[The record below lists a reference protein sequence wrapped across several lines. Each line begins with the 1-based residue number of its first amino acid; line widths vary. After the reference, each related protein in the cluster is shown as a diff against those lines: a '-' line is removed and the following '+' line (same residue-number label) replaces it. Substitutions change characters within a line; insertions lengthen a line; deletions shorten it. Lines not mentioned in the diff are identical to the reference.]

1 MSLDRLRIVLVR
13 PKSSGNVGSVARA
26 MKNFGVGDLALVAPR
41 RYRRAAADAMAVH
54 AADVLAG
61 SRRHATLRDAVAECA
76 WVVGTTC
83 RPGAYRRR
91 PLTPQAA
98 AEEILSITRTNRV
111 ALVLGPEDH
120 GLSNADLKLCHEIVT
135 IPTHSAYPSL
145 NLAQAALVCLY
156 EIFRLR
162 HPTPATTERL
172 ATSERLERLY
182 AHLGRALLRIGFLH
196 GANPEHIMFSV
207 RRIFGRARLDER
219 EVAIWLG
226 IARQIEWFAGA
237 GRDVAEHKRRR
248 GIPLK

>member
-1 MSLDRLRIVLVR
+1 MSLDRLRVVLVR
-13 PKSSGNVGSVARA
+13 PKSSGNVGSVARV
-26 MKNFGVGDLALVAPR
+26 MKNFGVSDLALVAPR
-41 RYRRAAADAMAVH
+41 RYRRSAADAMAVH
-54 AADVLAG
+54 AADVLAR
-61 SRRHATLRDAVAECA
+61 SRRHASLSDAVADCA

-83 RPGAYRRR
+83 RPGSYRRR

-98 AEEILSITRTNRV
+98 AAEILSIARANRV

-135 IPTHSAYPSL
+135 IPTHSSYLSL

-162 HPTPATTERL
+162 HPTAAQMESL
-172 ATSERLERLY
+172 ATSERLERMY
-182 AHLGRALLRIGFLH
+182 EHLGRALLDIGFLH

-207 RRIFGRARLDER
+207 RRMFGRARLDDR

-226 IARQIEWFAGA
+226 IARQIEWFADS
-237 GRDVAEHKRRR
+237 GRDIAEQKRRR
-248 GIPLK
+248 GVPLK